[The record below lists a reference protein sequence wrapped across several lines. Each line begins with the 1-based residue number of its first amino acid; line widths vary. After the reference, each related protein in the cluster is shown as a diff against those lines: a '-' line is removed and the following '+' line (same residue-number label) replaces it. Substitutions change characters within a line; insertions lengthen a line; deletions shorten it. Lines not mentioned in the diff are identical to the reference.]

1 MPHTWAPS
9 SARAARAASLSAA
22 PPGRRKCVEP
32 KLHQAKHLTHHW
44 WLRAGSEKQTFCI
57 SCEGKGTVMTNSLEF
72 SRQMGSLKTILPSSA
87 DGISGIWSLMLLKQ
101 TCVALES
108 GGPECCR
115 AYLGERF
122 PVAPCR
128 SPGVSVSMRALKG
141 CRVGGGGLW
150 WLHPCKPCHF
160 RPLTPPQSSRQNSAQ
175 SSSNCKSSKA
185 RRARG
190 DLVFRGVWLRS
201 KFDIDA
207 GHTMMPS

>member
-160 RPLTPPQSSRQNSAQ
+160 RPLTPPSQVARILPKAHPTANPRRPVAPGAT
-175 SSSNCKSSKA
+175 SSSVACGS
-185 RRARG
+185 G
-190 DLVFRGVWLRS
+190 RS
-201 KFDIDA
+201 LTSTQ
-207 GHTMMPS
+207 GTP

>member
-1 MPHTWAPS
+1 
-9 SARAARAASLSAA
+9 
-22 PPGRRKCVEP
+22 
-32 KLHQAKHLTHHW
+32 
-44 WLRAGSEKQTFCI
+44 
-57 SCEGKGTVMTNSLEF
+57 MTNSLEF

-141 CRVGGGGLW
+141 CRVGGW
-150 WLHPCKPCHF
+150 WAVVAPSLQTL
-160 RPLTPPQSSRQNSAQ
+160 PLPSTDPPPVKSPEFCPKLIQLQILEGPSRQGRPRLPWRVAQ
-175 SSSNCKSSKA
+175 
-185 RRARG
+185 
-190 DLVFRGVWLRS
+190 VEV
-201 KFDIDA
+201 
-207 GHTMMPS
+207 